1 MTHYAISVI
10 LREDFSGPKYISRYF
25 VMAIKKILN
34 FATILLMVTSVRLQG
49 EGDPL
54 W

>member
-1 MTHYAISVI
+1 MTRYAISVI
-10 LREDFSGPKYISRYF
+10 LREDFSGPNTYAVILLWQ
-25 VMAIKKILN
+25 IKKILN
-34 FATILLMVTSVRLQG
+34 FATILLMITSVRLQG